1 MSDGGI
7 TEHERARVVQLLGR
21 TRDAFLAAVECV
33 TDDQWCFRPIP
44 EGWSIGLIAEH
55 LGLVERGLFGRVEQA
70 LRSATHPEWQ
80 TATGGKDAVIE
91 TMLADRNARK
101 DAPDAVV
108 PTGTVARHDA
118 LQIFQQRRAQSLAFA
133 ETTTAPLRA
142 HAVDHHRPTVGTL
155 NAYQWLLYIPLHNQR
170 HIRQISGIKAATGYP
185 MGA

>member
-1 MSDGGI
+1 M
-7 TEHERARVVQLLGR
+7 
-21 TRDAFLAAVECV
+21 
-33 TDDQWCFRPIP
+33 TDDQWCFRPTP
-44 EGWSIGLIAEH
+44 DGWSIGLIAEH

-70 LRSATHPEWQ
+70 LRGATFPEWQ
-80 TATGGKDAVIE
+80 TATGGKDALIQ
-91 TMLADRNARK
+91 TMLADRNTRK

-118 LQIFQQRRAQSLAFA
+118 LQIFQERRARSLAFA

-142 HAVDHHRPTVGTL
+142 YAVDHHRPTVGTL

-170 HIRQISGIKAATGYP
+170 HIRQISEIKAETGYP